1 MTPHSYIKRPDQTR
15 ASGGAGPWKV
25 ADLCAAYNW
34 PRGAPGGGVIAI
46 VELGGGWTASD
57 LAAFAAANGLPSVPT
72 VTDISVDGTVNTPG
86 GDADGEVALDIEVA
100 WASYYAATGLA
111 PLIRIYWC
119 SDIAAGVRAAAAD
132 GCATCSISWGADEA
146 QWPAGTGPGSALDME
161 AAAQTALAAGMVVFA
176 AAGDNDSSDGGP
188 NAVNVDCP
196 SSCPS
201 IVACGGT
208 SKTTTGE
215 TVWNNEPG
223 QSSGSGTGGGYSQRF
238 AMPPWQFAGAAPES
252 PGLTRMVPDVAAN
265 ADPQTGYEIYFQGQ
279 AQVVGGTSAV
289 APLYAGLVA
298 AFGAK
303 PATSYAPA
311 RLWASPSAFAD
322 VTSGDNGQFHAEI
335 GPDPCTGLGAP
346 IGTALA
352 TL

>member
-176 AAGDNDSSDGGP
+176 ASGDNDSSDGGP

-201 IVACGGT
+201 VVACGGT
-208 SKTTTGE
+208 SKTTAAE
-215 TVWNNEPG
+215 TRLRDLLPG
-223 QSSGSGTGGGYSQRF
+223 PGAGRRRDVRRRAPVRGPGRGVRGQAGDELR
-238 AMPPWQFAGAAPES
+238 AGAAVGEPERVRRRHER
-252 PGLTRMVPDVAAN
+252 G
-265 ADPQTGYEIYFQGQ
+265 
-279 AQVVGGTSAV
+279 
-289 APLYAGLVA
+289 
-298 AFGAK
+298 
-303 PATSYAPA
+303 
-311 RLWASPSAFAD
+311 
-322 VTSGDNGQFHAEI
+322 
-335 GPDPCTGLGAP
+335 
-346 IGTALA
+346 
-352 TL
+352 